1 MADQAEKLRDLF
13 RAKQKKMDYEKKGN
27 MRIITV
33 ASGKGGVGK
42 TSLTVNLAIALS
54 KAGKKVLVMDADLGM
69 ANIDIMM
76 GLTPKYTL
84 YDFLNGQK
92 SFSEIIIQDFEGINI
107 IPGCSGIFEEDNI
120 LRKHKESLIKEL
132 AYYAQKMDFV
142 LIDTGAGIS
151 QVVLGFIAVA
161 DDAII
166 VITPEPTSITDG
178 YGIIKVLSKFKLHK
192 QAYLIVNMANNLQEA
207 QETARR
213 IEMVANRYLDIEIKR
228 LGVIHF
234 DNKVKQS
241 IKEMTPF
248 IVNFPRS
255 QAARDVTCIANNI
268 LEHKIG
274 FHIEPNNFAQK
285 LMNLLR

>member
-1 MADQAEKLRDLF
+1 MADQADKLRNLF
-13 RAKQKKMDYEKKGN
+13 RAKQEKIHLEKKEN
-27 MRIITV
+27 TRIITV

-76 GLTPKYTL
+76 GLAPKYTL

-92 SFSEIIIQDFEGINI
+92 SFPEIVMQSFEGINV
-107 IPGCSGIFEEDNI
+107 IPGCSGIFEADDI
-120 LRKHKESLIKEL
+120 LRIHKEVLIKEL
-132 AYYAQKMDFV
+132 ADYAREMDFV
-142 LIDTGAGIS
+142 FIDTGAGIS
-151 QVVLGFIAVA
+151 QVVLGFIAAA

-207 QETARR
+207 QESAQR
-213 IEMVANRYLDIEIKR
+213 IEMVANSYLDIEIKR

-248 IVNFPRS
+248 ILKYPGS

-268 LEHKIG
+268 VEHKIG
-274 FHIEPNNFAQK
+274 FHTETNNFGQK